1 MNTITVKIKKSEQ
14 DRLNRIALRYGL
26 SLPDLATKVL
36 VQIREQF
43 ELESLNDY
51 DNPAEIKK
59 ALKGALNDYKKG
71 YSVTK
76 L

>member
-14 DRLNRIALRYGL
+14 DRLNNIALRYGL

-36 VQIREQF
+36 AQVREQF

-59 ALKGALNDYKKG
+59 ALKSALNDYKKG